1 MNSPLV
7 SEGRR
12 SVFLPYEKALM
23 ALALVSRIVAGGFG
37 LAAGAVDH
45 CGTAPPDLCAARWR
59 PSSGRSALR
68 LIRTCKSVSLSVQND
83 DRMPRD
89 RRDSKVGGWAGDE

>member
-45 CGTAPPDLCAARWR
+45 CGTAPPDLAPRAGAHHPAGARCA
-59 PSSGRSALR
+59 
-68 LIRTCKSVSLSVQND
+68 
-83 DRMPRD
+83 
-89 RRDSKVGGWAGDE
+89 